1 MSRHHLHLNARRW
14 QAVRRTVFAR
24 DGWRCTALRARR
36 LVFARDGW
44 RCTACGKAGRLEV
57 DHTVPL
63 QRGGDPW
70 AFDNLQILCRGCHLT
85 KTQGEIRRQLS
96 PAEEAWAAL
105 VREAVN
111 FN

>member
-1 MSRHHLHLNARRW
+1 MSGHHLHLNARRW

-24 DGWRCTALRARR
+24 DGWRCTAY
-36 LVFARDGW
+36 
-44 RCTACGKAGRLEV
+44 GKAGRLEV

-70 AFDNLQILCRGCHLT
+70 ALDNLQTLCRGFHLT
-85 KTQGEIRRQLS
+85 KTRGENRRQLS